1 MAVRAAQRKTRN
13 FLVPLLLAVTAASF
27 AAPALA
33 DDDDDGDRGWN
44 GRHGYYDRGHD
55 RDDRRWDRDDRKRY
69 DRYQRERWQREQ
81 ARRYEQQRRW
91 DYQRQRDY
99 YRHSYYQPRPVV
111 VVPRGPRYGYGYGRG
126 PAWAIGRNYRSYG
139 YNNVYYVPY
148 NDYGRYDLYEPGYGR
163 RWVRDDAG
171 NFLLV
176 AAATG
181 IIASILTR

>member
-1 MAVRAAQRKTRN
+1 MAARAAPRKTRN
-13 FLVPLLLAVTAASF
+13 FLVPLLLAIAAGSV

-33 DDDDDGDRGWN
+33 DDDRRGYGRSDHGWN
-44 GRHGYYDRGHD
+44 D

-69 DRYQRERWQREQ
+69 DRYQRERWQRERAWDREQ

-99 YRHSYYQPRPVV
+99 YRHGYYQPRPVV
-111 VVPRGPRYGYGYGRG
+111 VYPRPVVRYGYGR
-126 PAWAIGRNYRSYG
+126 PPSWVVGRNYRSYG
-139 YNNVYYVPY
+139 YDRVYYVPY
-148 NDYGRYDLYEPGYGR
+148 DDYRRYDLYEPGYGR